1 MQGTY
6 IDLLRGR
13 LNFTIVDVVVDVVV
27 VVVVV
32 VKVVV
37 DDVVGQGVGLHP
49 RIVVVV
55 DVVDVAAPRQGFEK
69 FANNRASVRFKYFTA
84 VQLAASQPQ
93 RKLSPAR
100 HCDTLYR
107 KGSAP

>member
-49 RIVVVV
+49 RILSVV
-55 DVVDVAAPRQGFEK
+55 AL
-69 FANNRASVRFKYFTA
+69 
-84 VQLAASQPQ
+84 QLKPPLAGLMSINLD
-93 RKLSPAR
+93 RS
-100 HCDTLYR
+100 
-107 KGSAP
+107 